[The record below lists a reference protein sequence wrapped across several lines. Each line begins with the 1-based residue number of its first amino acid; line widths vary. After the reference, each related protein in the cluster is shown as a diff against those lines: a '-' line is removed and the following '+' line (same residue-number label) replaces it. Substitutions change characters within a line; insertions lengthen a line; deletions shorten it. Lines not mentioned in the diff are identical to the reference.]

1 MVNPTT
7 RPHRTLKSHPQSR
20 CTPRRCGATGWSPRR
35 CPQRPS
41 SPAPAA
47 LPPCGAGSLL
57 GRRQRRGSFKGFGH
71 AEIPKVA
78 VPLMKCSEQDSP
90 YSASKYW
97 TRYGITVMVNDSQ
110 DRLGGQ
116 VEWEL
121 NVSALLR
128 RVTPLSFSPLCKLGP
143 RQIWHC
149 RLQGAGRGTQPRGQH
164 LVGQTR
170 RQQETSNSG
179 AAAAPLVRQLPT
191 LSPGTRWVFHGLW
204 SKLELRRNLTLT
216 NRRKQIAPGIANS
229 GQG

>member
-57 GRRQRRGSFKGFGH
+57 GRRQRRGSFNGFGH
-71 AEIPKVA
+71 TEIPKAA
-78 VPLMKCSEQDSP
+78 VPLMKSSEQDSP

-128 RVTPLSFSPLCKLGP
+128 RVTPLSFSPLCKLGSGTAVSKEQAEAHSHEAIIWLG
-143 RQIWHC
+143 RQ
-149 RLQGAGRGTQPRGQH
+149 GDSKKPPTAGQPQPRSWGSSPRSRPAH
-164 LVGQTR
+164 GGHSTGC
-170 RQQETSNSG
+170 G
-179 AAAAPLVRQLPT
+179 A
-191 LSPGTRWVFHGLW
+191 SW
-204 SKLELRRNLTLT
+204 S
-216 NRRKQIAPGIANS
+216 
-229 GQG
+229 

>member
-71 AEIPKVA
+71 AEIPKAA
-78 VPLMKCSEQDSP
+78 VPLMKSSEQDSP

-121 NVSALLR
+121 NVCAPPKGYTTVIQPTLQ
-128 RVTPLSFSPLCKLGP
+128 TW
-143 RQIWHC
+143 IWHR
-149 RLQGAGRGTQPRGQH
+149 RLQGAGRGTQPRGHH

-170 RQQETSNSG
+170 RQQETSNSR

-191 LSPGTRWVFHGLW
+191 LSPGTWWVFHGLW

-216 NRRKQIAPGIANS
+216 NSRKQIAPGIANS